1 MRGKRNL
8 VAKPAKKMNQPVKKS
23 TLKSKPGRKSKTSST
38 LKNQGLI
45 NINVDKLNR
54 FNELKKEK
62 SRAKGNWFF
71 LYNILIFWLILL
83 FYNIKTNYS
92 PQFLFFLSMRLLRNW
107 YLAANPNCCI
117 STDVKLLSWSGLSF
131 WLLAWPSGKYG
142 RKYFWKFAYFNRKS
156 AKT

>member
-62 SRAKGNWFF
+62 SRAKGN
-71 LYNILIFWLILL
+71 
-83 FYNIKTNYS
+83 
-92 PQFLFFLSMRLLRNW
+92 
-107 YLAANPNCCI
+107 
-117 STDVKLLSWSGLSF
+117 
-131 WLLAWPSGKYG
+131 
-142 RKYFWKFAYFNRKS
+142 
-156 AKT
+156 